1 MLKPDTS
8 RLDYIQKVK
17 LHIESQ
23 REERCSNQ
31 IPLDLTT
38 YRKSAGGTVLKP
50 RYLSTD
56 YIQKVKFKLSWEERC
71 SNQIPLDSTTYRK
84 SNYIQKVSRRN
95 GAQTKIPLDS
105 DYIQKVKFKLSWEER
120 CSNQIPLDSTTYR
133 KSNYIQKVSRRNGAQ
148 TKIPLDSDLHT
159 ESQIQIKLG
168 GTMLK
173 SDTSRL
179 DYIQKVKLHRCSTD
193 IEVGRNKRSIASPR

>member
-8 RLDYIQKVK
+8 RLDYIQKVSGRNGAQTRYLSTRLDYIQKVK

-31 IPLDLTT
+31 IPLDSTT
-38 YRKSAGGTVLKP
+38 YRKSNYRKSNYIQNVSRRNGAQTKIPLD
-50 RYLSTD
+50 SD
-56 YIQKVKFKLSWEERC
+56 YIQKFKLSWEEQC

-105 DYIQKVKFKLSWEER
+105 DYIQKVKFKLSWEEQCSNQER
-120 CSNQIPLDSTTYR
+120 CSNQ
-133 KSNYIQKVSRRNGAQ
+133 
-148 TKIPLDSDLHT
+148 
-159 ESQIQIKLG
+159 
-168 GTMLK
+168 
-173 SDTSRL
+173 DTSRL
-179 DYIQKVKLHRCSTD
+179 
-193 IEVGRNKRSIASPR
+193 